1 MERQRRRKAGSRAAS
16 KPISS
21 IRRGLTVLVAASACG
36 LLAAPGAGAETVTVG
51 SPLSGMTPGTFANT
65 FTLVN
70 ALLPEP
76 GAKVASPID
85 GTVVRW
91 RITQASGGPFKLRV
105 LRPGV
110 GGTYTAVGTSAA
122 ITPGGL
128 TTQTFATNLP
138 IRAGDVIGLDISA
151 PSDTVGQANPAGS
164 ETIAWAPPLAEG
176 ATLAPNA
183 AQSSLEIGFNADV
196 QPPPDLASMFP
207 TSGPTAGGTSVT
219 ISGHDFTG
227 ATAVK
232 FGSTPASSFTVDSDT
247 KITATSPSSAA
258 GTVDV
263 TVTTPAGQTPAVP
276 ASNFTFVAPPVEA
289 HCVVPRLVGK
299 TLKASRKKLKKAGCT
314 LGKVK
319 GHRTKSARV
328 KKQTPK
334 PGAVLAAGA
343 KVNVKLG
350 AHR

>member
-1 MERQRRRKAGSRAAS
+1 M
-16 KPISS
+16 
-21 IRRGLTVLVAASACG
+21 
-36 LLAAPGAGAETVTVG
+36 TVG
-51 SPLSGMTPGTFANT
+51 SPLSGMTAGGFANT

-91 RITQASGGPFKLRV
+91 RITEASGGPFKLRV

-110 GGTYTAVGTSAA
+110 GNTYTAVGTSAA
-122 ITPGGL
+122 ITPAGP
-128 TTQTFATNLP
+128 TTQTFTTSLP

-151 PSDTVGQANPAGS
+151 PTDTVGQASPAGS

-176 ATLAPNA
+176 ATLAPTA
-183 AQSSLEIGFNADV
+183 AQGSLEIGFNADV
-196 QPPPDLASMFP
+196 QPPPDFASMFP

-219 ISGHDFTG
+219 ISGHNFTG
-227 ATAVK
+227 ATAVN
-232 FGSTPASSFTVDSDT
+232 FGSMPASSFTVDSDT
-247 KITATSPSSAA
+247 EITATSPSSAA

-263 TVTTPAGQTPAVP
+263 TVTTPAGQTAAAA
-276 ASNFTFVAPPVEA
+276 ASKFTFVAPPVVVEA
-289 HCVVPRLVGK
+289 HCVVPKLVGK

-314 LGKVK
+314 LGRVK
-319 GHRTKSARV
+319 GHRTRSARV

-334 PGAVLAAGA
+334 PGVVLAAGA

-350 AHR
+350 GPLAKVKVGG